1 MSWELVAEDVAL
13 HGAMEAAEARAVA
26 EGVMRAVGVVVLDED
41 RRELERV
48 LPAWLAEVLGGERFA
63 GSLDTGGLY
72 RVVANRLDVS
82 EVRAMELTKLVASA
96 VTHRLD
102 AGAARVLRSRLPEPI
117 AALFE
122 DRPHELGTPIIP
134 ERHEEPEPGG
144 GHTLSSGRG
153 EPREK
158 LSTGTPGSNRPV
170 STDD

>member
-13 HGAMEAAEARAVA
+13 HGAMGPEEARTVA
-26 EGVMRAVGVVVLDED
+26 EGVVGAMGVVVLDED
-41 RRELERV
+41 RRELVRV
-48 LPAWLAEVLGGERFA
+48 LPAWLAEVLGRERFA
-63 GSLDTGGLY
+63 GNLDVGGLY
-72 RVVANRLDVS
+72 RVVANRL
-82 EVRAMELTKLVASA
+82 EVAEARAMELTKLVASA

-102 AGAARVLRSRLPEPI
+102 AGAARVLRSRLPESI

-122 DRPHELGTPIIP
+122 DRPHALGTPIIP

-158 LSTGTPGSNRPV
+158 LSTGKPGGRHPV